1 MTPFH
6 LAKYTA
12 LGNDMIVID
21 PIHCPVVMTPE
32 NVRLICDRHFGVGAD
47 GICYGP
53 LPGDLFIMRF
63 FNPDGSEAERSGN
76 GLRIFARYLWDVGY
90 VIGPDFVMGMGADII
105 PTHIDP
111 ASGLITLEMGDLH
124 ILFADRPLLV
134 GEEELLA
141 TAVTI
146 GNPHC
151 IIFTAELDRIHT
163 WGPLIETAPPFPH
176 RTNVQLVH
184 VLDDHAI
191 QIAIW
196 ERGAGYTL
204 ASGTSAS
211 AAAAAAVHT
220 GRCAANRLTVQMAGG
235 NLTVDVLAD
244 GVRLTGPVTAVYH
257 ATFSPDLLAQFL
269 PVIGNRWEITG
280 SDDHLLITTAS

>member
-21 PIHCPVVMTPE
+21 PAHGPVVMTPE

-53 LPGDLFIMRF
+53 LSGNAPFIMRF

-76 GLRIFARYLWDVGY
+76 GLRIFARYLWDAGY
-90 VIGPDFVMGMGADII
+90 VGSPDFVMGMGGDTI
-105 PTHIDP
+105 PTHLDP
-111 ASGLITLEMGDLH
+111 TTGLITLEMGGLQL
-124 ILFADRPLLV
+124 LFADQPLKV
-134 GEEELLA
+134 GEEMVLA

-151 IIFTAELDRIHT
+151 IIFTPELDRVHT
-163 WGPLIETAPPFPH
+163 WGPLIETAPLFPH
-176 RTNVQLVH
+176 RTNVQLVN
-184 VLDDHAI
+184 VLDDHTI
-191 QIAIW
+191 QIEIW

-211 AAAAAAVHT
+211 AAAAAAVCT

-235 NLTVDVLAD
+235 HLTVDVLTD
-244 GVRLTGPVTAVYH
+244 GVRLTGPVTAVFH
-257 ATFSPDLLAQFL
+257 ATFSPDLLAQL
-269 PVIGNRWEITG
+269 TP
-280 SDDHLLITTAS
+280 

>member
-1 MTPFH
+1 MTLFH
-6 LAKYTA
+6 LTKYTA

-21 PIHCPVVMTPE
+21 PAHCAVALTPD

-53 LPGDLFIMRF
+53 LPGDGPFTMRF

-76 GLRIFARYLWDVGY
+76 GLRIFARYLWDAGY
-90 VIGPDFVMGMGADII
+90 VTGPDFVMGMGEDTI
-105 PTHIDP
+105 PTHIDEKT
-111 ASGLITLEMGDLH
+111 GLITLEMGGLQL
-124 ILFADRPLLV
+124 LFADQPLKV
-134 GEEELLA
+134 DEEMVLA

-151 IIFTAELDRIHT
+151 IIFTAELGRVHT
-163 WGPLIETAPPFPH
+163 WGPLIETAPIFPN
-176 RTNVQLVH
+176 RTNVQLVN
-184 VLDDHAI
+184 VLDDHTV
-191 QIAIW
+191 QIEIW

-211 AAAAAAVHT
+211 AAAAAAVLT
-220 GRCAANRLTVQMAGG
+220 GRCASRHLSVQMAGG
-235 NLTVDVLAD
+235 NLSVEVLAE

-257 ATFSPDLLAQFL
+257 ATFSPDILAQFA
-269 PVIGNRWEITG
+269 P
-280 SDDHLLITTAS
+280 

>member
-1 MTPFH
+1 MPFH

-21 PIHCPVVMTPE
+21 PAHCPVALTPE

-53 LPGDLFIMRF
+53 LSGNAPFIMRF

-76 GLRIFARYLWDVGY
+76 GLRIFARYLWDADY
-90 VIGPDFVMGMGADII
+90 VTSPDFMMGMGADTI

-111 ASGLITLEMGDLH
+111 ATGLITLVMGGLQ
-124 ILFADRPLLV
+124 ILFADQPLKV
-134 GEEELLA
+134 GQETVLA

-151 IIFTAELDRIHT
+151 IIFTPELDRVHT
-163 WGPLIETAPPFPH
+163 WGPLIENAPPFPH
-176 RTNVQLVH
+176 RTNVQLVN
-184 VLDDHAI
+184 VLDDHTI

-211 AAAAAAVHT
+211 AAAAAAVRT
-220 GRCAANRLTVQMAGG
+220 GRCASRQLTVQMAGG
-235 NLTVDVLAD
+235 HLTVDVLAD

-257 ATFSPDLLAQFL
+257 ATFSPDLLAQF
-269 PVIGNRWEITG
+269 
-280 SDDHLLITTAS
+280 AS

>member
-1 MTPFH
+1 MTFT
-6 LAKYTA
+6 KYTA

-21 PIHCPVVMTPE
+21 PAHCPVTMTPT
-32 NVRLICDRHFGVGAD
+32 NIRLICDRHFGVGAD

-53 LPGDLFIMRF
+53 LLSALPGLVPTMRF

-76 GLRIFARYLWDVGY
+76 GLRIFARYLWDAGY
-90 VIGPDFVMGMGADII
+90 VTGPDFVMGMGDQTI

-111 ASGLITLEMGDLH
+111 ATGLITLEMGGLH
-124 ILFADRPLLV
+124 LLFTDQPLTV
-134 GEEELLA
+134 GEEQVLA

-163 WGPLIETAPPFPH
+163 WGPLIETAPTFPN
-176 RTNVQLVH
+176 RTNVQLVN
-184 VLDDHAI
+184 VLDDHTI

-211 AAAAAAVHT
+211 AAAAAAVRT
-220 GRCAANRLTVQMAGG
+220 GRCAACQLTVQMAGG
-235 NLTVDVLAD
+235 NLTVDVLTD
-244 GVRLTGPVTAVYH
+244 GVRLIGPVTAVYQ
-257 ATFSPDLLAQFL
+257 ATFSADLLAQFT
-269 PVIGNRWEITG
+269 P
-280 SDDHLLITTAS
+280 

>member
-21 PIHCPVVMTPE
+21 PAHCPVALTPD
-32 NVRLICDRHFGVGAD
+32 NIRLICDRHFGVGAD

-53 LPGDLFIMRF
+53 LDSAAPDGDLFIMRF

-76 GLRIFARYLWDVGY
+76 GLRIFARYLWDAGY
-90 VIGPDFVMGMGADII
+90 VSGPDFVMGMGADAI
-105 PTHIDP
+105 PTHID
-111 ASGLITLEMGDLH
+111 AATDLITLAMGGLH
-124 ILFADRPLLV
+124 VLFADQPLKV
-134 GEEELLA
+134 GEETVLA

-163 WGPLIETAPPFPH
+163 WGPLIETAPRFPN
-176 RTNVQLVH
+176 RTNVQLVN
-184 VLDDHAI
+184 VLDDHTI
-191 QIAIW
+191 QIEIW

-211 AAAAAAVHT
+211 AAAAAAVRT
-220 GRCAANRLTVQMAGG
+220 GRCTARQLTVQMAGG
-235 NLTVDVLAD
+235 HLTVDVLAD
-244 GVRLTGPVTAVYH
+244 GVRLIGPVTAVYH
-257 ATFSPDLLAQFL
+257 ATFSPDLLAQF
-269 PVIGNRWEITG
+269 
-280 SDDHLLITTAS
+280 AS

>member
-1 MTPFH
+1 MTPLH

-21 PIHCPVVMTPE
+21 PAHCPVVMTPE

-53 LPGDLFIMRF
+53 LSGNAPFIMRF

-76 GLRIFARYLWDVGY
+76 GLRIFARYLWDAGY
-90 VIGPDFVMGMGADII
+90 VNDPDFVMGMGVDAI

-111 ASGLITLEMGDLH
+111 TTGLITLEMGGLH
-124 ILFADRPLLV
+124 VLFADRPLLV
-134 GEEELLA
+134 GGEEVLA

-151 IIFTAELDRIHT
+151 IIFTPELDRIHT
-163 WGPLIETAPPFPH
+163 WGPLIETAPQFPN
-176 RTNVQLVH
+176 RTNVQLVN
-184 VLDDHAI
+184 VRDDHTI

-211 AAAAAAVHT
+211 AAAAAAVLT
-220 GRCAANRLTVQMAGG
+220 GRCASRQLIVQMAGG
-235 NLTVDVLAD
+235 NLSVEVLAE

-257 ATFSPDLLAQFL
+257 ATFSPDLLARF
-269 PVIGNRWEITG
+269 
-280 SDDHLLITTAS
+280 AA